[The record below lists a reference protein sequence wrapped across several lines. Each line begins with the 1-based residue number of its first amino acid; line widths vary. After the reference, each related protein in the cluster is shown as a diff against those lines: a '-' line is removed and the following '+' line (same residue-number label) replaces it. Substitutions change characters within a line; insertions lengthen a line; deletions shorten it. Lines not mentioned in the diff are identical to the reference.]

1 MRFKVFLFYIF
12 FSLSSL
18 MYASEESL
26 DQEIANSKNIDDLIE
41 KMNQVS
47 HQYRYKYMNAIKQQ
61 LSSLKETDRK
71 NKIDEVLVK
80 IKSSSKDRDSTGY
93 GKSGNGNSNSHGS
106 DNSGGNGNGGS
117 GGGSN
122 GNGGGSGNGGGGK
135 H

>member
-1 MRFKVFLFYIF
+1 MKLKVFLFYIF

-18 MYASEESL
+18 VYASEASI

-41 KMNQVS
+41 KMNQVQ
-47 HQYRYKYMNAIKQQ
+47 HQYRYKYMNAIKKQ

-80 IKSSSKDRDSTGY
+80 IKSSSENKGSMGF
-93 GKSGNGNSNSHGS
+93 GKAGSGNSNSSGS
-106 DNSGGNGNGGS
+106 GNSGGNGNGG
-117 GGGSN
+117 GGN
-122 GNGGGSGNGGGGK
+122 